1 MKKNRFSLKAVLLGP
16 LLFSMMLVVTIIYSY
31 VRFTDS
37 LIDDEYARIESTLI
51 RTTKVIRALEY
62 SLTHYINSDVMTPIE
77 HNSLVDGDLCKIMP
91 AEHVSLFKNKDTRK
105 VKSQEMSYMMVG
117 HLDICDDDKMLSRE
131 VMKNMSLAP
140 LISVLYGLDD
150 YILGVHFV
158 STDDYIVSS
167 PDSLA
172 KTLTSDILKTVKSRP
187 FWANT
192 LDNADIITASGPTTL
207 DSLFFGKEILGLSI
221 PIVYKDVFKGI
232 ALVQLDIRQLIGETP
247 LLADKVKIVNLN
259 TDAYPDNAYRAKPL
273 MLADVKFYHGL
284 YYELDWMVELN
295 FFLHNQTSSLG
306 LVLIIYFA
314 GVVGFFYANTRQ
326 ERSYFKRLANRDPM
340 TGLLNRRG
348 LETFLSKATHHK
360 YLSISVLDIDNF
372 KSINDTYGHDVGDE
386 AICYIGDQIEKS
398 IRDSD
403 AVARFGGEEFV
414 LYVTAAES
422 HQIEQVMH
430 RVTQAINAE
439 SKTITPN
446 GFTVSGGVVI
456 RESANGCDFDKLFKI
471 ADEKLYEAKT
481 TGKNKLVF

>member
-31 VRFTDS
+31 VRFTNS
-37 LIDDEYARIESTLI
+37 LIDDEYARIESTLV

-62 SLTHYINSDVMTPIE
+62 SLTHYINSDAMTPIE
-77 HNSLVDGDLCKIMP
+77 HTSLIEGDLCKIIP
-91 AEHVSLFKNKDTRK
+91 AKKVYLFKNEYAQS

-117 HLDICDDDKMLSRE
+117 HLDICNEDKVLRRE

-158 STDDYIVSS
+158 STEGYIVSS

-187 FWANT
+187 FWAKT
-192 LDNADIITASGPTTL
+192 IDNADIITAAGPTTL
-207 DSLFFGKEILGLSI
+207 DSLFFGKETFGLSI
-221 PIVYKDVFKGI
+221 PIVYKNVFKGV

-259 TDAYPDNAYRAKPL
+259 TDAYPNNAYRAKPL
-273 MLADVKFYHGL
+273 IVADVKFNHGL
-284 YYELDWMVELN
+284 YYELDWLIELN

-314 GVVGFFYANTRQ
+314 GVVGFVYANTRQ

-348 LETFLSKATHHK
+348 LDTFLSKVTHHK

-372 KSINDTYGHDVGDE
+372 KSINDTYGHDVGDDV
-386 AICYIGDQIEKS
+386 ICYLGEQIEKS
-398 IRDSD
+398 IRNTD

-414 LYVTAAES
+414 VYLTGDDSDVLKK
-422 HQIEQVMH
+422 IML
-430 RVTQAINAE
+430 RVKEAITSQSSE
-439 SKTITPN
+439 VVEN
-446 GFTVSGGVVI
+446 GFTVSGGVEI
-456 RESANGCDFDKLFKI
+456 IQSDKGCDFDKLFKI